1 MKDKPKVTIKS
12 YLDKKHIWM
21 SEILCIIFTVI
32 TFAVAMFLVSLIVKN
47 EAKVREYN
55 IRVTQVKS
63 DSIAI
68 ASALE
73 ELESRMKIIETIKEF
88 TKGSLPDSTLRLLS
102 DIVYTN
108 SERYGYDPLLLL
120 AVINVESVF
129 EPRALGRYR
138 DGRLSGALGLMQL
151 KFGTA
156 REMAEK
162 IGIELESKSDLFIPE
177 VNIPLG
183 VAYLTKQ
190 ISRFENI
197 KLGILS
203 YNQGPYTI
211 TRTLEK
217 NQRLSIRYYNKV
229 LDSYYKLKQL

>member
-1 MKDKPKVTIKS
+1 MKNRPKVTIKL

-32 TFAVAMFLVSLIVKN
+32 TFAVAMLLVFLIVKN

-55 IRVTQVKS
+55 LKLNRIKS
-63 DSIAI
+63 DSIEI
-68 ASALE
+68 ASALD
-73 ELESRMKIIETIKEF
+73 ELESRMKITETIKKF
-88 TKGSLPDSTLRLLS
+88 TKGSLPDSTLRVLS
-102 DIVYTN
+102 DIVYKN
-108 SERYGYDPLLLL
+108 SERYGYDPLLVL

-129 EPRALGRYR
+129 DSRALGRYR

-156 REMAEK
+156 REMAEQ
-162 IGIELESKSDLFIPE
+162 IGIKIESKSDLFKPE
-177 VNIPLG
+177 INIPLG

-190 ISRFENI
+190 ISRFESI

-203 YNQGPYTI
+203 YNQGPYTVKS
-211 TRTLEK
+211 TLK
-217 NQRLSIRYYNKV
+217 KKQRLSIRYYNKV